1 MAVISVRLNTEEEK
15 MISFLSE
22 HFDEEKSSLIKHSL
36 KELYEDIMDRKIID
50 SFEENEKNKKV
61 KFISSQELLKA
72 L

>member
-22 HFDEEKSSLIKHSL
+22 HFEEEKSSLIKHSL

-50 SFEENEKNKKV
+50 SFEENERNKKV